1 MKVKLG
7 NKEYTIQ
14 FGFKPT
20 LQSKLIVDVVKAE
33 SVTGEE
39 IDAVQ
44 DMLMMLPKMLLVG
57 LQVHHKDEFGY
68 ESETKYNEQLEK
80 VFNLV
85 AEKIDAGEI
94 NCIEL
99 ITQLET
105 ELEENSFLAQ
115 MMETERKKQG
125 TSKKTPSKTTAKN

>member
-33 SVTGEE
+33 SATGEE

-57 LQVHHKDEFGY
+57 LQVHHNDEFGY
-68 ESETKYNEQLEK
+68 DSEKKYNERLEK
-80 VFNLV
+80 VFDLV
-85 AEKIDAGEI
+85 AEKIDSGEI

-99 ITQLET
+99 ISQLEK

-115 MMETERKKQG
+115 MMEAERKKQRA
-125 TSKKTPSKTTAKN
+125 SKKTPSKTTTTN